1 MKKFLALLCALLL
14 PLCFLFGCA
23 GDTPEYRNATKE
35 DFKLEEKI
43 SNNRKSADFKI
54 IPEVDITNLYLIIEY
69 YSYAPDTPPNQR
81 YLIQT
86 TAVEIGDIF
95 YGEDYIFSC
104 DLEENSFNVGK
115 TIYEIKYKVK
125 SGTVKNE

>member
-1 MKKFLALLCALLL
+1 MKKILALLCAFLL

-43 SNNRKSADFKI
+43 ADNKKSADFKI

-69 YSYAPDTPPNQR
+69 YAFAYNSTGR

-86 TAVEIGDIF
+86 TTVEVGDIF

-125 SGTVKNE
+125 SGTVKND